1 MKALY
6 NRITDTI
13 GINCYSN
20 ICGACLSKNSL
31 DENRNIVLKNPSG
44 VITSPEYPSSY
55 PRELI
60 KQCFWKILAPEGNIL
75 RVDFLSFRLPPY
87 GTCLTIFFTI
97 NRRIPTQTRV
107 CGLKPSFLLYSMT
120 NEIGIE
126 GSEGYGF
133 EPGQGF
139 MANYTTIPA
148 ESSGVC
154 IPSNNTTVHMEA
166 EGMTFA
172 TPGFPLYP
180 GKGQCNWNISVSEG
194 NLIKLT
200 FLSLFTGTPCDYSY
214 VEIFDTANSTR
225 TSLKKFCDV
234 AHSDVEVY
242 SRGSSL
248 LVTHVNLLNASTTVG
263 FLATYETVKSIPAK
277 YACAKSDK
285 YGLPKTLRGTDGEF
299 ASYQFP
305 LSYSNDAKCS
315 WTIEVPAGFIV
326 NLTFHTFELQKSRG
340 CAADYVE
347 IKQGKSYLLA
357 DELLGRFCGSSI
369 PAVIQSNR
377 SVVRV
382 DFVADSSGRYPGFH
396 ASFKA
401 VPDPAMGPC
410 KTQGID
416 NVIPL
421 SGKTGRLFSPLYPET
436 FPNDM
441 RCTWIISVPEGHFV
455 KLRITSFLL
464 AYVCKQTTLEIRD
477 GQSSSSDLLR
487 NFCGSSFERS
497 VFSSGRHLWVRFHS
511 DKDEF
516 LYGTGFD
523 AFFEMVSQLPAP
535 FSCTAGNLIIK
546 LKSETGTLAS
556 YNYPLPSD
564 DSVECIWS
572 ISVDTDSKIVLSFEF
587 FNVSQTSH
595 CSEDYVEVQD
605 GWFSTS
611 DLVGK
616 YCGGEKPSQITSD
629 SWNLRVAFKSSGKTK
644 FPGFK
649 ATYKT
654 KKAPSRMKTE
664 QRNGTFGKRAPVPAP
679 FSCTAQNS
687 HHGIE
692 LKSKTGI
699 LVSYNYPVPVDD
711 SVMCMWS
718 INVDADYNIRLV
730 LSFDFFN
737 LSQAPDC
744 SEDYV
749 EASRAQSLRVQI
761 TEYAQN
767 QVLRYLLWLELQKP
781 KCPVTTNMMFK
792 PWQVQLE
799 QMFVAVLVTIT

>member
-1 MKALY
+1 MLPYFGFLLLLKSLTAEGCTANQSSTATLTATEDSRLLGNGTVLPPFNSSCQWNITAPVGKVLSIDARIFFF
-6 NRITDTI
+6 NRACGDEYLKIHDGPSESSSLIAEYCSLNVSFSIIKFSFSDRSVWIETKR
-13 GINCYSN
+13 GPLYSN
-20 ICGACLSKNSL
+20 SFFLIFYKAIPFEECSLNTTLNASLSPVEHNFSSPYWPLGYHLSTTCGWYITAPENHSVVLHLKYKLSMDSLEIYDVEGSATSLVARFTARVPGRLYRATIYSKFRRLYILFKSNVKTVDTDERFYASYSAISPKCSFNTTLNAPLLPVEHNFSSPSVPFGYRLNTTCGWYITAPENHIVALRLKYKLYFDSVAIYDVDGSAISLVARFTAHLPGRLYSTTIYSKFRRLYIIFKSEVKTIDIEEEFYAFYSAVTPAGACLSKNSL

-234 AHSDVEVY
+234 THSDVEVY

-315 WTIEVPAGFIV
+315 WTIKVPA
-326 NLTFHTFELQKSRG
+326 
-340 CAADYVE
+340 
-347 IKQGKSYLLA
+347 
-357 DELLGRFCGSSI
+357 
-369 PAVIQSNR
+369 
-377 SVVRV
+377 
-382 DFVADSSGRYPGFH
+382 
-396 ASFKA
+396 
-401 VPDPAMGPC
+401 
-410 KTQGID
+410 
-416 NVIPL
+416 
-421 SGKTGRLFSPLYPET
+421 
-436 FPNDM
+436 
-441 RCTWIISVPEGHFV
+441 
-455 KLRITSFLL
+455 
-464 AYVCKQTTLEIRD
+464 
-477 GQSSSSDLLR
+477 
-487 NFCGSSFERS
+487 
-497 VFSSGRHLWVRFHS
+497 
-511 DKDEF
+511 
-516 LYGTGFD
+516 
-523 AFFEMVSQLPAP
+523 
-535 FSCTAGNLIIK
+535 
-546 LKSETGTLAS
+546 
-556 YNYPLPSD
+556 
-564 DSVECIWS
+564 
-572 ISVDTDSKIVLSFEF
+572 
-587 FNVSQTSH
+587 
-595 CSEDYVEVQD
+595 
-605 GWFSTS
+605 
-611 DLVGK
+611 
-616 YCGGEKPSQITSD
+616 
-629 SWNLRVAFKSSGKTK
+629 
-644 FPGFK
+644 
-649 ATYKT
+649 
-654 KKAPSRMKTE
+654 
-664 QRNGTFGKRAPVPAP
+664 
-679 FSCTAQNS
+679 
-687 HHGIE
+687 
-692 LKSKTGI
+692 
-699 LVSYNYPVPVDD
+699 
-711 SVMCMWS
+711 
-718 INVDADYNIRLV
+718 
-730 LSFDFFN
+730 
-737 LSQAPDC
+737 
-744 SEDYV
+744 
-749 EASRAQSLRVQI
+749 
-761 TEYAQN
+761 
-767 QVLRYLLWLELQKP
+767 
-781 KCPVTTNMMFK
+781 
-792 PWQVQLE
+792 
-799 QMFVAVLVTIT
+799 